1 MPDTPLARAV
11 PHPQKTRAGMYTKDE
26 GIGRKKAGI
35 GGKMKLI
42 MIIGGMAQGKH
53 AFAAQFTPARCIDGL
68 AAQIRDA
75 VRAGRD
81 PLAEANASVR
91 ALVTGWE
98 DIVLIYP
105 EVGSGVVP
113 LDPEERAWREAVGRA
128 GCRIAAEADEVYRVV
143 AGIAQRIK

>member
-1 MPDTPLARAV
+1 
-11 PHPQKTRAGMYTKDE
+11 MYTEDE
-26 GIGRKKAGI
+26 DIGRRKAGT

-53 AFAAQFTPARCIDGL
+53 AFAAQFTHARCIDGL

-91 ALVTGWE
+91 EFVTGRE
-98 DIVLIYP
+98 DVVLIYP

-113 LDPEERAWREAVGRA
+113 MDPEERAWREAVGRA

>member
-1 MPDTPLARAV
+1 
-11 PHPQKTRAGMYTKDE
+11 
-26 GIGRKKAGI
+26 
-35 GGKMKLI
+35 MKLI

-53 AFAAQFTPARCIDGL
+53 AFAAQFTHARCIDGL

-91 ALVTGWE
+91 DFVTMWE
-98 DIVLIYP
+98 STSSDDRAETQDLVLIYP

-113 LDPEERAWREAVGRA
+113 LDPEERAWREAVGRV

>member
-1 MPDTPLARAV
+1 
-11 PHPQKTRAGMYTKDE
+11 
-26 GIGRKKAGI
+26 
-35 GGKMKLI
+35 MKLI

-53 AFAAQFTPARCIDGL
+53 AFAAQFTHARCIDGL

-91 ALVTGWE
+91 DFVTMWE
-98 DIVLIYP
+98 STSSDDLAKTQDLVLIYP

-113 LDPEERAWREAVGRA
+113 LDPEERAGREGGGRV
-128 GCRIAAEADEVYRVV
+128 GCRVAAEADEVDRVG

>member
-1 MPDTPLARAV
+1 
-11 PHPQKTRAGMYTKDE
+11 MYTEDE
-26 GIGRKKAGI
+26 DIGRKKAEI

-53 AFAAQFTPARCIDGL
+53 AFAAQFTHARCIDGL

-91 ALVTGWE
+91 ALVTGRE

>member
-11 PHPQKTRAGMYTKDE
+11 PQPQKTRAGMYTEDE
-26 GIGRKKAGI
+26 DIGRKEVGT

-53 AFAAQFTPARCIDGL
+53 AFAAQFTHARCIDGL

-91 ALVTGWE
+91 ALVTGRE

-143 AGIAQRIK
+143 AGITQRIK